1 MKVWDNFLKNLETKL
16 GKQNVDKWLKCLKV
30 VTFDACNIYL
40 QAENYFQ
47 IKWFEEHVR
56 KFAKKTLIN
65 ENCHPIKV
73 HLSIKQNNKE
83 NESKSVEKARSYNQD
98 LLNKEYTFDNFIT
111 FDDNLIANK
120 LFLEIVENIKSSFN
134 PIYIFGIK
142 ASGKTHLLNAL
153 ANELT
158 KKNIKVFFANAN
170 TFTKHVVD
178 AIRFGKMQE
187 FRDEYRNID
196 VLIIDDI
203 HILSNKNATQ
213 EEFFHTFNT
222 LHTLNKTIILS
233 SNLPSSKLN
242 GIEPRLIS
250 RFDWGISLEV
260 KRLDKDGLKK
270 AIDKNLL
277 SLNLNLSS
285 EIKNFLLNNFS
296 NIDSL
301 KKAIK
306 TITLNQHLEKVE
318 NLDIFRV
325 KKYISH
331 LLVQEEHKKITI
343 EKIINSIS
351 NYFGITNLDILG
363 KSQTKECTH
372 PRQLSMYLIREL
384 LNMPYMKIGSIFKR
398 DHSTVMTS
406 IKTIDKQIKQNQKN
420 IYLAILEIKKSLI
433 N

>member
-30 VTFDACNIYL
+30 VTFDACNLYL

-56 KFAKKTLIN
+56 KHAKKTLFN
-65 ENCHPIKV
+65 YNYHPIKI
-73 HLSIKQNNKE
+73 HLSIKQNKIENKITSFE
-83 NESKSVEKARSYNQD
+83 KPKSYMPD
-98 LLNKEYTFDNFIT
+98 LVNKEYTFDNFT
-111 FDDNLIANK
+111 TTDDNLIAYK
-120 LFLEIVENIKSSFN
+120 LFLEIAENIKSSFN
-134 PIYIFGIK
+134 PIYIFGLK
-142 ASGKTHLLNAL
+142 YSGKTHLLNAL
-153 ANELT
+153 ANELI
-158 KKNIKVFFANAN
+158 KKNINIFYVNAN

-178 AIRFGKMQE
+178 AIRFGKMRE
-187 FRDEYRNID
+187 FREEYRNAD

-233 SNLPSSKLN
+233 SNLSSSKLD

-250 RFDWGISLEV
+250 RFDWGISLEI
-260 KRLDKDGLKK
+260 KKLNNEGLKK
-270 AIDKNLL
+270 AIDKNLI
-277 SLNLNLSS
+277 SLNLHLSS
-285 EIKNFLLNNFS
+285 EIKNFLLNSFS
-296 NIDSL
+296 NIENI

-306 TITLNQHLEKVE
+306 TIALNKHLEKIE

-325 KKYISH
+325 KKYIAH
-331 LLVQEEHKKITI
+331 LLVQEEHKKITP

-351 NYFGITNLDILG
+351 KHFGITNLDILG

-406 IKTIDKQIKQNQKN
+406 IKTIDKQVKENQKN
-420 IYLAILEIKKSLI
+420 IYLAILEIRKSLI